1 VTSTVAVIGAGPSGL
16 AVAKA
21 ALEYGLRPTVFER
34 AEDIG
39 GVWRPGSGTAW
50 PGMST
55 NLSHYVCA
63 FSDFPWPR
71 GSADFPRQPEVAD
84 YLRRYAQRFALL
96 PLLNLGREVVGVAR
110 LDNGWEV
117 TWREQDSTR
126 PHTAR
131 FDTVVVASGIFSRP
145 CVPELPGSFAGLAVH
160 SSHYR
165 AAADVLGGTVAV
177 VGLSFSGADIGV
189 ELADAGVAVTAVASR
204 PMWLLPRYLTRA
216 DGVKVPREL
225 VSYTRHAH
233 RLRSRLA
240 PAEAN
245 RQANRRYHAL
255 SANPGEVDPRLWIDP
270 DSPHPP
276 YVLTSDQLPGLLAS
290 GALAVE
296 PGRVVRLE
304 RQGLVLDT
312 GTRVPCDTIIWC
324 TGYHLELPFLSDHAR
339 AVLRFDP
346 RDLLQPLLLHRCT
359 FHPGLP
365 GMAFVG
371 LYRGPFFAVLEL
383 QARWACAVLS
393 GHCVA
398 PSPHHM
404 RAGLAHELRVR
415 QARPRPQFPHGDYVG
430 LADGIAAELG
440 VLPDLDPAGEHF
452 AALWEGPVIAAHYRL
467 CGPGRN
473 PAIAARQLASV
484 MGRITPRSDS
494 LTGAS

>member
-1 VTSTVAVIGAGPSGL
+1 MASTVAVIGGGPSGL
-16 AVAKA
+16 ATAKA

-39 GVWRPGSGTAW
+39 GVWRPRSGWAW

-63 FSDFPWPR
+63 FSDFPWPQ
-71 GSADFPRQPEVAD
+71 GSTDFPRQPEVAG
-84 YLRRYAQRFALL
+84 YLRRYAERFALL
-96 PLLNLGREVVGVAR
+96 PLLGLGCEVLEVAR
-110 LDNGWEV
+110 SGHGWEL
-117 TWREQDSTR
+117 TWRDQDSAHL
-126 PHTAR
+126 HTAR
-131 FDTVVVASGIFSRP
+131 FDAVVVASGIFSRP
-145 CVPELPGSFAGLAVH
+145 CIPELPGSFAGRAMH
-160 SSHYR
+160 SSQYR
-165 AAADVLGGTVAV
+165 TAADVRGGTVAV
-177 VGLSFSGADIGV
+177 VGMSFSGADISV
-189 ELADAGVAVTAVASR
+189 ELVDAGVAVTAVASR
-204 PMWLLPRYLTRA
+204 PMWLLPRYVTHA
-216 DGVKVPREL
+216 GGVGVPREL

-233 RLRSRLA
+233 RLRSGLG

-245 RQANRRYHAL
+245 RQANRRYHTL
-255 SANPGEVDPRLWIDP
+255 GANPGKVDPRLRIDP

-290 GALAVE
+290 GALAIE

-393 GHCVA
+393 GHCAA

-404 RAGLAHELRVR
+404 RAGLAYELRVR
-415 QARPRPQFPHGDYVG
+415 LARPRSQFPHGDYVG

-452 AALWEGPVIAAHYRL
+452 TALWEGPVIAAHYRL
-467 CGPGRN
+467 YGPGRN
-473 PAIAARQLASV
+473 PAVAARQLASV
-484 MGRITPRSDS
+484 MRRVTPRPDP
-494 LTGAS
+494 LPGAS